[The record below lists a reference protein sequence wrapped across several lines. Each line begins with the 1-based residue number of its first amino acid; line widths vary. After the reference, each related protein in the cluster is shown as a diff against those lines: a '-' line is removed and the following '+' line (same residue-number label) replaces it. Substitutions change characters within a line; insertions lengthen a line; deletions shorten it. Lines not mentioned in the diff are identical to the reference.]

1 MPTKHAV
8 NLLPKDTFYE
18 SRVGKTVKWAIT
30 FGRWIVVFT
39 DFIVISSFLSR
50 FYFDTKLADYHDEIK
65 QKQTIIEALAPFEDS
80 FRLLQERISLIKTSS
95 VTKMN
100 GEQKTAF
107 ITEVLPPDVSLTTIS
122 FAEDKINFS
131 GVALSQAG
139 MARLINNLIRSP
151 TIKDVRLSQLAIN
164 TKEGA
169 ETINFSLSGTWK
181 SL

>member
-95 VTKMN
+95 VTKM
-100 GEQKTAF
+100 
-107 ITEVLPPDVSLTTIS
+107 
-122 FAEDKINFS
+122 
-131 GVALSQAG
+131 
-139 MARLINNLIRSP
+139 
-151 TIKDVRLSQLAIN
+151 
-164 TKEGA
+164 
-169 ETINFSLSGTWK
+169 K
-181 SL
+181 S